1 MSVCGRVLMV
11 FSIISL
17 IGCGTVAPKFKIS
30 EMNAHKVRMLGK
42 AAIVTNEIKDFKI
55 NVSISAKCKYGKL
68 ADEKGIH
75 VGKIS
80 FPIDMGSVGQYFIE
94 NLKHVFDET
103 KVFENVE
110 SVTSDFEFI
119 LMLAI

>member
-1 MSVCGRVLMV
+1 MSQ
-11 FSIISL
+11 
-17 IGCGTVAPKFKIS
+17 
-30 EMNAHKVRMLGK
+30 
-42 AAIVTNEIKDFKI
+42 I

-75 VGKIS
+75 VDKIS

-119 LMLAI
+119 LIPTIDAIISYDQPAALNRYISEKRY